1 MFLSRFDGQAKLLVR
16 SLLCGPAGAHRA
28 LDVFHQQQRVNPDM
42 SLSPFMETLCQDE
55 VTSPLAEAQPL
66 TVKPLVCLFPA
77 LFKRNLLSFIYLVHS
92 VLPRITVLRL
102 LKCLSQDPHP
112 SPWVMALV
120 RQLERN
126 LGTHNDHPLC
136 TPLCSQRLKELS
148 KHLVG
153 FANTGGWAMC
163 FSDPTVD
170 SDSQHASGLS
180 ELGTQRKRKGSFL
193 TLDSDCEE
201 TEQQIKRMKMD
212 VCGSEHRDV
221 DELSAKET
229 ERLES
234 EAPAETLGEE
244 LQAAADGP
252 CEALPEHIKE
262 FVLQIKE
269 LLESQTEWDQI
280 SMDVLNDCDP
290 GQVEVLCSMLSLP
303 DLPEQTLPNL
313 CSSILAPALDFSYST
328 AATLIKSLL
337 LQKVLSLS
345 EPASRCLV
353 TAVTSLCSRYPRPT
367 CHALIGPLLEEKNMG
382 NLQAELLNRLIEGC
396 LDSHYIL
403 QVMTFKISWTEAVL
417 SVIHSLLDSKPD
429 FSEELFTQFSDQLL
443 SQSPQFTKS
452 VKFAK
457 MMLTVLTKYNSHVT
471 AHKHSLQGCLMVN
484 ETFLK
489 KSLQAALRRITQ

>member
-1 MFLSRFDGQAKLLVR
+1 
-16 SLLCGPAGAHRA
+16 
-28 LDVFHQQQRVNPDM
+28 
-42 SLSPFMETLCQDE
+42 
-55 VTSPLAEAQPL
+55 
-66 TVKPLVCLFPA
+66 
-77 LFKRNLLSFIYLVHS
+77 
-92 VLPRITVLRL
+92 
-102 LKCLSQDPHP
+102 
-112 SPWVMALV
+112 
-120 RQLERN
+120 
-126 LGTHNDHPLC
+126 
-136 TPLCSQRLKELS
+136 
-148 KHLVG
+148 
-153 FANTGGWAMC
+153 MC
-163 FSDPTVD
+163 YSGPTVD
-170 SDSQHASGLS
+170 SGSQHASGSS
-180 ELGTQRKRKGSFL
+180 ELGTQRKRKGSVL
-193 TLDSDCEE
+193 TLDSECEE
-201 TEQQIKRMKMD
+201 TGQQSKRMKMED
-212 VCGSEHRDV
+212 CGRER
-221 DELSAKET
+221 SAKEET

-244 LQAAADGP
+244 LQAAPDGP
-252 CEALPEHIKE
+252 CEALPEHITA

-280 SMDVLNDCDP
+280 SMDVFEVLNNCDP
-290 GQVEVLCSMLSLP
+290 GQVEVLCSMLSFP

-337 LQKVLSLS
+337 LQKVLALS

-396 LDSHYIL
+396 LDSHYRL
-403 QVMTFKISWTEAVL
+403 QVLQMTFKRSWTEAVL

-429 FSEELFTQFSDQLL
+429 FSEELFTQFTEQLF

-457 MMLTVLTKYNSHVT
+457 MMLTVLTKYNCHMT
-471 AHKHSLQGCLMVN
+471 PAHKHSLEGCLMAN

-489 KSLQAALRRITQ
+489 KSLQAAWRRITQP